1 MRKSTHLIV
10 ATIALLAIGF
20 TGAYSTMS
28 QKPLDKQWV
37 ELFKSKSDVITKYA
51 ETHPIHISDQVIDHQ
66 DMSDSTIPNAIF
78 TNTEWINGSTAIDS
92 HFINAKF
99 IGGSMTNT
107 GLSRSTFTNVIFE
120 NMTFNNVEFIGST
133 FINTTFKNC
142 KIYNSE
148 LHNLKPS
155 TFTIEDSELNRV
167 NFFQSAMDLTL
178 KNSRVIELGDFSG
191 LVAGSKVTL
200 DHSYIG
206 PYSDFTFQKG
216 LISFTAKNSDL
227 KGFAFGGTIGTVTL
241 TDSILDDDLT
251 LGSANIDRL
260 DVKGC
265 DIKQLTHGNATI
277 HHVTITDCK
286 QSHRLSFI
294 TSTIGDFSLRNC
306 DIGSFALWDSTI
318 NQVTINNVKLGKV
331 QNQGLKAKEFTLQNV
346 IFDGETDFKG
356 AMADKTS
363 ITNVTFG
370 ASSSLNAAGSNIP
383 LKR

>member
-1 MRKSTHLIV
+1 MN
-10 ATIALLAIGF
+10 AI
-20 TGAYSTMS
+20 
-28 QKPLDKQWV
+28 PLTDKW
-37 ELFKSKSDVITKYA
+37 EKLFKEKPSVITDYSKQ
-51 ETHPIHISDQVIDHQ
+51 HIIHLEHMEMLHQ
-66 DMSDSTIPNAIF
+66 DLSY
-78 TNTEWINGSTAIDS
+78 S
-92 HFINAKF
+92 HIINAKF
-99 IGGSMTNT
+99 DNIKYDDDVFQNGSYTNT
-107 GLSRSTFTNVIFE
+107 EFTGGTLNDTSFAGSVLTNVTFTNMTMTKAIFVGA
-120 NMTFNNVEFIGST
+120 TLINV
-133 FINTTFKNC
+133 TFKNC
-142 KIYNSE
+142 KIYDSE
-148 LHNLKPS
+148 FHNLEPS